1 MNHLMVPCDYMR
13 LFFFC
18 VGLATYLKIQI
29 CQTITKNQIKQ
40 SCDYHALFLRMLHFK
55 HLL

>member
-18 VGLATYLKIQI
+18 IGLATYLKIQI